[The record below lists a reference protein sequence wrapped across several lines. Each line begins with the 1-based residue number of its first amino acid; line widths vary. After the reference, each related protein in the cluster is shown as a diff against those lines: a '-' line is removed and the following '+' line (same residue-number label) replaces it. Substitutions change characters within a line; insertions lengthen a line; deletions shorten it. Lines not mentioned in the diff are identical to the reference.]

1 MIKNFAVIDVETN
14 WNNEAMSIGVVVAD
28 SADFALVDQRYFV
41 LRPECDV
48 GGMYSDRLQLADEQ
62 MITLCSRDAAVD
74 ETESLFAH
82 YGVADIFAYNAPFDR
97 NCMAE
102 LHRYVWHDILPTA
115 ANRNT
120 NVRLPDNCE
129 YFSTGLL
136 KHGRSLQ
143 NVLRMVFDSQYTETH
158 NALRDAR
165 DELLLMRILGQPLEV
180 YGECK
185 PKQNAPERKPT
196 FSNRRA
202 NVPLSAFK
210 YVIDEL
216 CGGAIRLLDCI
227 NTTARTL
234 KDGAEE
240 TAVEHN
246 LTLQCSRCGCVWTQE
261 ADSFFRDRTC
271 PECAK
276 KVASEFQK

>member
-28 SADFALVDQRYFV
+28 SADFGLVDQRYFV
-41 LRPECDV
+41 LHPECDV

-62 MITLCSRDAAVD
+62 MITLCSRDAAVA
-74 ETESLFAH
+74 EMESLFAR

-97 NCMAE
+97 NCLAE
-102 LHRYVWHDILPTA
+102 LHRYVWRDILPIA

-120 NVRLPDNCE
+120 NVRLPGYCE

-143 NVLRMVFDSQYTETH
+143 NVLRMIFDNEYTETH
-158 NALRDAR
+158 NALQDAR
-165 DELLLMRILGQPLEV
+165 DELLLMRILGQPLEI

-185 PKQNAPERKPT
+185 PKQNSAVRK
-196 FSNRRA
+196 SALNNRRL
-202 NVPLSAFK
+202 NVSLSAFK

-216 CGGAIRLLDCI
+216 CGGAVRLLDCTSAI
-227 NTTARTL
+227 SRTQ
-234 KDGAEE
+234 KDGAESKS
-240 TAVEHN
+240 TEHN
-246 LTLQCSRCGCVWTQE
+246 LTLQCSRCGYTWVQD
-261 ADSFFRDRTC
+261 ADSFFREHTC
-271 PECAK
+271 PACGK
-276 KVASEFQK
+276 TGKT